1 LALALPSPLCLAQPG
16 ALAEKLKE
24 LNVRFQTEHY
34 VIAGSVP
41 DTRLQMYAQAL
52 EYIYREYDRGFGE
65 VLRSGEED
73 AGQTSAA
80 KKDKRSK
87 GESRRRASSD
97 KRRSSRSP
105 RGTAPQEPRTM
116 DQEDEQGRF
125 PVIIFGRR
133 DEYLDFGLAYLSGS
147 AQSIGQYVP
156 SCKLLVILDQGNF
169 EDTYE
174 VLFHE
179 AFHQFMHR
187 YVKNPPV
194 WLNEG
199 MAVPGG
205 GAVGRCQRRSS
216 RVL

>member
-24 LNVRFQTEHY
+24 LNVRSQTEHY

-73 AGQTSAA
+73 GDQTRAS
-80 KKDKRSK
+80 KKDKRGK
-87 GESRRRASSD
+87 GEGRRRPRSD
-97 KRRSSRSP
+97 RRRSSRGQ

-133 DEYLDFGLAYLSGS
+133 DEYVDFGLAYLGGSGH
-147 AQSIGQYVP
+147 SIG
-156 SCKLLVILDQGNF
+156 
-169 EDTYE
+169 
-174 VLFHE
+174 
-179 AFHQFMHR
+179 
-187 YVKNPPV
+187 
-194 WLNEG
+194 
-199 MAVPGG
+199 
-205 GAVGRCQRRSS
+205 
-216 RVL
+216 